1 MAVHV
6 SIQPGYDPSYPW
18 KQIGT
23 GTGVAAAL
31 GLEYYLAP
39 ADKGGEPPG
48 RWHGRGAAMLGFAE
62 GQIIERAVFEK
73 LYGDRHLDPRDPTDN
88 TRLGRKPQQFASAD
102 DIFAR
107 LAAAEPQASPGRLA
121 ELRSL
126 ARAQTRRAVPYWDV
140 TISISKSISLF
151 YGSLL
156 AKAERARQQGNMAE
170 ARRFAADAADL
181 WPIVARARETGM
193 AWLEDQAGYVRTGY
207 HRGSG
212 AESRAELGKWQHAGD
227 WVRASFAQHT
237 SRAGD
242 PQLHEHNLVLNLVP
256 GRDRR
261 EMAQAGLQGPVPA
274 QGGVLRDRG
283 RGARA
288 DADRPVRCGVGAAES
303 TGTAGRSP
311 ACRTKRSRSFP
322 PAARP
327 SPPKRP
333 R

>member
-1 MAVHV
+1 VAVHV

-31 GLEYYLAP
+31 GMEYYLAP
-39 ADKGGEPPG
+39 SEKDGEPPG
-48 RWHGRGAAMLGFAE
+48 RWHGRGAAMLGFTE
-62 GQIIERAVFEK
+62 DELVERAVFEK

-88 TRLGRKPQQFASAD
+88 TRLGRKPQKFASAD
-102 DIFAR
+102 DILAR
-107 LAAAEPQASPGRLA
+107 LAAAEPQASPARLA

-140 TISISKSISLF
+140 TVSLSKSISLF

-170 ARRFAADAADL
+170 VRRFAADAADL
-181 WPIVARARETGM
+181 WPIVARARETGIS
-193 AWLEDQAGYVRTGY
+193 WLEDQAGYVRTGY
-207 HRGSG
+207 HRGTG
-212 AESRAELGKWQHAGD
+212 AESRAELGKWEHAGD

-256 GRDRR
+256 ADTDGKWRR
-261 EMAQAGLQGPVPA
+261 LDSKGLYRHKAAFSAIV
-274 QGGVLRDRG
+274 
-283 RGARA
+283 
-288 DADRPVRCGVGAAES
+288 AAELERML
-303 TGTAGRSP
+303 TARYGVAWVPGLMGTAGRSP
-311 ACRTKRSRSFP
+311 ASRTRRSRSFP